1 MQNLK
6 SRDFMKKIFWIDPYL
21 TKLETKVID
30 IQKNELVVEETIG
43 YSESGGQESDKVTL
57 NGIHVLSSRMDKSA
71 PFLIYYTL
79 PEGHGFSI
87 GDIVLMEIDWLRRN
101 RLMRLHFT
109 CELVLILMN
118 RLFNGCQEGIELK
131 PEEIDTV
138 IKKRGAHIAETGAR
152 VDFECSKNIFEYFPH
167 ILSEYNKIISAD
179 LPIEKGFL
187 SEAEEIRY
195 WRLPNI
201 ALVPCGGTHV
211 RSTGEIG
218 EIELKRDRANKGVE
232 RIRITLK
239 DSQPTSNPSC
249 SIIKTK

>member
-1 MQNLK
+1 
-6 SRDFMKKIFWIDPYL
+6 MKKIFWVDPYL
-21 TKLETKVID
+21 TKLETKVVHV
-30 IQKNELVVEETIG
+30 QGNEIVLDETIG
-43 YSESGGQESDKVTL
+43 YSESGGQESDRVTI
-57 NGIHVLSSRMDKSA
+57 NGIEVLSSRMDKSD
-71 PFLIYYTL
+71 PFLIYYTV
-79 PEGHGFSI
+79 PEGHGLSC
-87 GDIVLMEIDWLRRN
+87 GDKAIMEIDWQRRN

-118 RLFNGCQEGIELK
+118 RLFNKTPEGIELK

-152 VDFECSKNIFEYFPH
+152 VDFECSVNISEYFPA
-167 ILSEYNKIISAD
+167 ILNEYNKIITAD

-187 SEAEEIRY
+187 DEAREVRY
-195 WRLPNI
+195 WRLPHI

-232 RIRITLK
+232 RIRIALKDTNPTSTPTLK
-239 DSQPTSNPSC
+239 QSDAT
-249 SIIKTK
+249 